1 MTRIP
6 GVDPND
12 PDALDGATRASFGAQ
27 ATKWGAPLLS
37 HLTYARRP
45 TIYRA
50 ARGMWG
56 GLDASGLLDGALV
69 ALVNRRVAG
78 INGCVF

>member
-6 GVDPND
+6 GVDPDN
-12 PDALDGATRASFGAQ
+12 PDALDGPTNAAFEAQ
-27 ATKWGAPLLS
+27 RKKWGAPLVS

-50 ARGMWG
+50 VRGMWG

-69 ALVNRRVAG
+69 ALVNRRVAS

>member
-1 MTRIP
+1 MGR
-6 GVDPND
+6 
-12 PDALDGATRASFGAQ
+12 
-27 ATKWGAPLLS
+27 PLGS

-50 ARGMWG
+50 VRGMWG
-56 GLDASGLLDGALV
+56 GLEASGMLDGALV
-69 ALVNRRVAG
+69 ALVNRRVAS

>member
-6 GVDPND
+6 GVDPDN
-12 PDALDGATRASFGAQ
+12 PDALDGPTKASFDAQ
-27 ATKWGAPLLS
+27 RKKWGAPLVS

-50 ARGMWG
+50 VRGMWG

-69 ALVNRRVAG
+69 ALVNRRVAS

>member
-12 PDALDGATRASFGAQ
+12 PESLDGPTRVAFEAQ
-27 ATKWGAPLLS
+27 TKKWGAPLIS

-50 ARGMWG
+50 VRGMWG

-69 ALVNRRVAG
+69 ALVNRRVAS